1 MKALARVMLLAAVL
15 SGASPASASELGA
28 SAWVQRTFR
37 ATGRWDGE
45 VLQAES
51 IQLRESY
58 DEVERLQVSGRVT
71 AQDARRRRF
80 RLGPVRVEWAESTRL
95 ERLEPAQI
103 VDGRAVRVSGRINRQ
118 GTLVASSIRPAD
130 NGRADALQVTAI
142 VTEAAERADGSFDF
156 TMAGVPVRTRSAGY
170 NGVES
175 LIRRQD
181 ARRPSALVDSQIA
194 GRPFVVMGEYAMQV
208 RDRRNYE
215 LERVRDEVLDSETE
229 FQLEA
234 YYAPWQTVHVFA
246 GAKLIYDAELVRGGG
261 TREPNLAVERDQAWV
276 FFDRILG
283 SSFGLQVGRQNFKE
297 TREWWWDDDLDAVR
311 LYFDRAGLHAELGLA
326 RELTRVSSLQDD
338 IDPRQQDVVRT
349 LGMASWL
356 WAPRQKL
363 EAYFLHADDR
373 SGSAP
378 VGTRLDESLE
388 DSSDAR
394 LTWYGLR
401 AIGSRDFGRRGAVEY
416 WADWAA
422 VTGNETR
429 VRYGTAGTVST
440 VTRIGTRD
448 VRGSAIDLGLTWESP
463 LPLSP
468 SLTLG
473 YARGSGDADDSDGVD
488 RSFRQ
493 TGLHNNN
500 WRYSGVNRFR
510 VYGEVLR
517 PELSNLAILTA
528 SVGMPLLRSSSV
540 ELSWHRY
547 RQLSATDSLRDV
559 RLDADPSGLSPDI
572 GEEIDLVLGFREGRR
587 LDVEVAAGMFLA
599 GEAYVGSGRR
609 RAYFGQVEIT
619 WNF

>member
-1 MKALARVMLLAAVL
+1 
-15 SGASPASASELGA
+15 
-28 SAWVQRTFR
+28 
-37 ATGRWDGE
+37 

-51 IQLRESY
+51 MQLRESY
-58 DEVERLQVSGRVT
+58 DEVERLQVSGRIT
-71 AQDARRRRF
+71 ALDARRRRF
-80 RLGPVRVEWAESTRL
+80 RLGPVRVEWPESARL
-95 ERLEPAQI
+95 ERLERGQLI
-103 VDGRAVRVSGRINRQ
+103 DGRAVRVSGRINRQ
-118 GTLVASSIRPAD
+118 GVLVASNIRPVD
-130 NGRADALQVTAI
+130 NGRPDALQVTAI
-142 VTEAAERADGSFDF
+142 VTEALERADGSFDF
-156 TMAGVPVRTRSAGY
+156 TMAGVPVRTRRAGY
-170 NGVES
+170 NAVDS

-181 ARRPSALVDSQIA
+181 ARRPSGVLESQIA
-194 GRPFVVMGEYAMQV
+194 GRPFIVTGEYAVQV

-234 YYAPWQTVHVFA
+234 YYAPWQSVHAFV
-246 GAKLIYDAELVRGGG
+246 GAKVVYDAELVRGGG

-276 FFDRILG
+276 FFDRIFG

-311 LYFDRAGLHAELGLA
+311 LYFDRAGWHAELGLA
-326 RELTRVSSLQDD
+326 RELARVSSLQDA
-338 IDPRQQDVVRT
+338 IDPEQQDVVRT

-378 VGTRLDESLE
+378 VGTRLDEALE
-388 DSSDAR
+388 DPSDAR

-401 AIGSRDFGRRGAVEY
+401 AIGSRDFGRPGALEY

-422 VTGNETR
+422 VTGDETR
-429 VRYGTAGTVST
+429 IRYATAGSTST
-440 VTRIGTRD
+440 VTRIGARD
-448 VRGSAIDLGLTWESP
+448 VRGSAFDVGLTWETP

-473 YARGSGDADDSDGVD
+473 YARGSGDADESDGVD

-517 PELSNLAILTA
+517 PELSNLKILTA
-528 SVGMPLLRSSSV
+528 SLGVPLLRSSSL

-547 RQLSATDSLRDV
+547 RQLSAADSLRDV
-559 RLDADPSGLSPDI
+559 RLDTDPSGLSPDI
-572 GEEIDLVLGFREGRR
+572 GQEIDLVLGFREGRR

-599 GEAYVGSGRR
+599 GEAYAGSGRR
-609 RAYFGQVEIT
+609 KAYFGQVEFT